1 MSDSLREL
9 IWRAGPLR
17 LALSGA
23 GVVLAVLLVALG
35 VAMFR
40 GVGDSPLGETAA
52 GFEHAP
58 AFAAETLDGETH
70 VIGRHG
76 DGPLFVYFWASWCA
90 PCESEAPLIQAL
102 WPEYEA
108 RGYTFVGVNVM
119 DNRGDAD
126 AFAARHGLTFPVL
139 RGGEVYLEYGV
150 SGLPEAFFLRPG
162 LEVSR
167 KYVGELREAEFRAML
182 DRLAEGA

>member
-1 MSDSLREL
+1 MPDFFRTLVR
-9 IWRAGPLR
+9 RTGPLR
-17 LALSGA
+17 LALGGG
-23 GVVLAVLLVALG
+23 GVVLALLIVALG

-52 GFEHAP
+52 GFERAP
-58 AFAAETLDGETH
+58 DFAAETLDGEPFDL
-70 VIGRHG
+70 GRHG
-76 DGPLFVYFWASWCA
+76 DRPLFVYFWASWCA
-90 PCESEAPLIQAL
+90 PCEREAPLIQEL

-119 DNRGDAD
+119 DNQGDAT

-167 KYVGELREAEFRAML
+167 KYVGQLHEAEFRAML
-182 DRLAEGA
+182 DRLAEGT